1 MRTNPSFYNDLVVN
15 ITYAKTL
22 NNTKILILSI
32 LQKYIWREW
41 FWTSIAVSIVL
52 LIVLLGAFIGDMLN
66 DIADGRM
73 PVGLMSMQLL
83 LHLPE
88 TLGNI
93 FPLAGFIAIMWGLG
107 RLYRDQEMA
116 VMRSSGFGW
125 RQLLKPLFSLVMPL
139 AAILLLLGLLI
150 TPRSAQMA
158 EQQLEEAFRSAA
170 LWGLQPGKFHQ
181 LQHGNLVI
189 YTEAI
194 EEDGAAL
201 RNIFIKQR
209 DAEREQI
216 WVAQTGRYWMDEET
230 KDRYLIL
237 EHGKVV
243 DVAPGQLDLRVLN
256 FARNDLRLP
265 EPEVRQSK
273 KIKLNLKPTSE
284 LLGDESVASSAEF
297 QWRLTP
303 AIMIVVLGL
312 LAVPLSHS
320 EPREGRGVRIVLGV
334 LVYLLYG
341 NLLYL
346 CRSWVAEGVLPA
358 YIGMWWVHVV
368 FLLVSFIWIRQQ
380 GRFRVRASAA

>member
-1 MRTNPSFYNDLVVN
+1 MRTNPSFYNDL
-15 ITYAKTL
+15 T
-22 NNTKILILSI
+22 NTKTLILSI
-32 LQKYIWREW
+32 LQKYILREW

-52 LIVLLGAFIGDMLN
+52 LIVLLGAFIGEMLN

-73 PVGLMSMQLL
+73 PVGLMSVQLL

-93 FPLAGFIAIMWGLG
+93 IPLAGFIAIMRVLG

-125 RQLLKPLFSLVMPL
+125 KQLLKPLFALIAPL
-139 AAILLLLGLLI
+139 AAVLLLLGLSI
-150 TPRSAQMA
+150 TPKSTQMA

-170 LWGLQPGKFHQ
+170 VWGLQPGKFHQ
-181 LQHGNLVI
+181 LRHGNLII

-194 EEDGAAL
+194 EQDGAEL

-209 DAEREQI
+209 DAGREQV

-230 KDRYLIL
+230 NDRYLTL
-237 EHGKVV
+237 ENGKVV
-243 DVAPGQLDLRVLN
+243 DVAPGQLNLRVLN
-256 FARNDLRLP
+256 FERNDLRLP
-265 EPEVRQSK
+265 EPEVK
-273 KIKLNLKPTSE
+273 KRKKVKLKSKPTSE
-284 LLGDESVASSAEF
+284 LFAENDLASIAEF

-320 EPREGRGVRIVLGV
+320 EPREGRGVRIVLGI
-334 LVYLLYG
+334 LVYFLYG
-341 NLLYL
+341 NFLYL
-346 CRSWVAEGVLPA
+346 CRSWIAEGILPP
-358 YIGMWWVHVV
+358 YIGMWWVHAL
-368 FLLVSFIWIRQQ
+368 FLIISLIWIRQQ
-380 GRFRVRASAA
+380 GRFRVRGASA